1 VQVGVSLGGQFLVA
15 DSWRLWWLTVML
27 VVQVSNG
34 VRLVKLISSMP
45 PAQKARNLTAF
56 STDPAV
62 SVLLMDSVGAVGLDL
77 SFVSYVFLMEPIADR
92 SLEEQ
97 VRLSAITENHA
108 RNTFPGLRAK
118 NLVYSALKGVLLA
131 RQPASERTSR
141 FSLGRTA
148 LV

>member
-1 VQVGVSLGGQFLVA
+1 LAVVV
-15 DSWRLWWLTVML
+15 

-34 VRLVKLISSMP
+34 VRLVKLISSLP
-45 PAQKARNLTAF
+45 PVQKAANLTAF

-97 VRLSAITENHA
+97 VRVSVVTTPMH
-108 RNTFPGLRAK
+108 G
-118 NLVYSALKGVLLA
+118 
-131 RQPASERTSR
+131 
-141 FSLGRTA
+141 
-148 LV
+148 